1 MDYNNRTYVTLLTSD
16 AQALGLS
23 ESNRRSLDGTITITE
38 YEQEEV
44 IPQEVLNVV
53 INTMTHQQALNL
65 VSGEE
70 WTQSIIDGI

>member
-38 YEQEEV
+38 YEQGEI
-44 IPQEVLNVV
+44 IPQEVVNLV
-53 INTMTHQQALNL
+53 INTMTHQEALSL
-65 VSGEE
+65 VSGVE
-70 WTQSIIDGI
+70 WFDNVNE